1 MSFRSKLLLG
11 MMVPLGLLIV
21 QIFAVNKYIRASQ
34 SAVEFI
40 VSAHT
45 VIEADFKATELIA
58 ELRTDVKRLPSRYV
72 SDPKQAEQGAN
83 VLEALWVKL
92 EQLIAFIG
100 KSDASQKVPP
110 SVAAAMMHA
119 FTEASNEFELTT
131 QITQSEEANLDEL
144 FKRAIYIDNS
154 LESLSE
160 ALNDMAIE
168 LRKLQETAV
177 DHERKIHKHPAQAG
191 LIIGGLAALLLLLF
205 AWFFA
210 TKSFRPVSDLMA
222 GADRVAQGVL
232 TQPVPVRSGDE
243 LGVLAKSFNA
253 MANELQSSYTNLEQK
268 IDERTRELARSV
280 EELKALGKISQA
292 VNSTLDLEEVLSA
305 IVEQAVGLSE
315 ADGGAIYQ
323 FIDQSNTL
331 ELRAASQL
339 DETLV
344 EVLRDSP
351 LKMDEGAMS
360 QSISLRE
367 PVQLTSASDVQLF
380 HNLVTVRSALE
391 SSGIQALLVLP
402 LMNKNQPVGGLIV
415 ARRAAGNYT
424 PKIVAL
430 LESFAMQS
438 AIAIQNARLYN
449 QLWEKSTEL
458 ELASQHKSQFLANM
472 SHELRTPLNAII
484 GYTELVQDS
493 IYGDVP
499 DKVHEVLER
508 VHKNGQHLLGL
519 INSVLDLSKIEA
531 GLFTLQLEEYSMPDI
546 IRNALATVESLAAEK
561 QLKLIT
567 DIEPELPMGKG
578 DEQRLLQVLLNLVG
592 NAIKFT
598 NTGEVSVNAML
609 KDELFYVAISDT
621 GPGIGEEDQLAIFD
635 EFQQVDNSST
645 REQGGT
651 GLGLAITKKIILM
664 HGGEIGVHS
673 SIGNGSTFWFRIP
686 LQVNHQREAA

>member
-1 MSFRSKLLLG
+1 
-11 MMVPLGLLIV
+11 
-21 QIFAVNKYIRASQ
+21 
-34 SAVEFI
+34 
-40 VSAHT
+40 
-45 VIEADFKATELIA
+45 
-58 ELRTDVKRLPSRYV
+58 
-72 SDPKQAEQGAN
+72 
-83 VLEALWVKL
+83 
-92 EQLIAFIG
+92 
-100 KSDASQKVPP
+100 
-110 SVAAAMMHA
+110 
-119 FTEASNEFELTT
+119 
-131 QITQSEEANLDEL
+131 
-144 FKRAIYIDNS
+144 
-154 LESLSE
+154 
-160 ALNDMAIE
+160 
-168 LRKLQETAV
+168 
-177 DHERKIHKHPAQAG
+177 
-191 LIIGGLAALLLLLF
+191 LAAILLLLF

-609 KDELFYVAISDT
+609 KDELFYVAVSDT